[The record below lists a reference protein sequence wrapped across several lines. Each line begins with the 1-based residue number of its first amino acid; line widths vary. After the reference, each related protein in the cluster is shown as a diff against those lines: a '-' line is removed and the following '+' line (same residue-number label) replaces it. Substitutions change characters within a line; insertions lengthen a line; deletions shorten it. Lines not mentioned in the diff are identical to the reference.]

1 LLSFDVT
8 GQIRQAP
15 ADKDGKTP
23 TALVT
28 NTGTIRADGGT
39 VLLTA
44 SAVDGVVQNLVTTG
58 GRMSASKV
66 GDKTGTIVL
75 SGTGGS
81 LMVAGTLA
89 ARGRAPGPSD
99 GQIRAPST
107 GDATLAGNTR
117 VSASGRGGK
126 MDTTVFTDTTK
137 PGRSSQIPVLSAR
150 NTRYSGAITARS
162 GPTVG
167 FNTQPLPRGTALAP
181 AASRYEIDAFGSS
194 KVAIGTTNSLTVMPG
209 VTSTVAP
216 STAPN
221 GGSGG
226 VSPTGGGPAAG
237 SITASNSAAQAGGTV
252 AASGGAS
259 GSARSVTT
267 NGSTVGS
274 GVEQPLVGLSSNI
287 GLSAAQ
293 TGGTVAPSSGAS
305 ITAQSVA
312 INDGTVT
319 SGLNQP
325 PAGPS
330 ADFVLSAADVALSIS
345 AQNLPQAY
353 GILSNASALS
363 PLSPL
368 LLVSVPQFPVP
379 LGWISSPEVVPPN
392 IAGSEY

>member
-1 LLSFDVT
+1 
-8 GQIRQAP
+8 
-15 ADKDGKTP
+15 
-23 TALVT
+23 
-28 NTGTIRADGGT
+28 
-39 VLLTA
+39 
-44 SAVDGVVQNLVTTG
+44 
-58 GRMSASKV
+58 
-66 GDKTGTIVL
+66 
-75 SGTGGS
+75 
-81 LMVAGTLA
+81 
-89 ARGRAPGPSD
+89 
-99 GQIRAPST
+99 
-107 GDATLAGNTR
+107 
-117 VSASGRGGK
+117 
-126 MDTTVFTDTTK
+126 
-137 PGRSSQIPVLSAR
+137 
-150 NTRYSGAITARS
+150 
-162 GPTVG
+162 
-167 FNTQPLPRGTALAP
+167 LAP

-221 GGSGG
+221 GGTGGSGG
-226 VSPTGGGPAAG
+226 ISPTGGGPAAG

-259 GSARSVTT
+259 GSAQSVTT

-392 IAGSEY
+392 ITGPEY